1 MLDNNKF
8 TIKINKFLDPK
19 GFQIKLISAK
29 NLFKNKEKNK
39 KNLKNYLKL
48 TKKKQNILLKK

>member
-8 TIKINKFLDPK
+8 IIKINRFLDPK

-48 TKKKQNILLKK
+48 TKKK

>member
-8 TIKINKFLDPK
+8 IIKINRFLDLK

-48 TKKKQNILLKK
+48 MKKKQNILLKK

>member
-8 TIKINKFLDPK
+8 IIKINRFLDPK

-48 TKKKQNILLKK
+48 MKKKQNILLKK

>member
-48 TKKKQNILLKK
+48 MKKKQNILLKK